1 MHNHTPPPSHSA
13 LAEQAAMDLPP
24 DRPGGR
30 LRRWATAV
38 RARLARAEKRII
50 ERFRVPPNGA

>member
-1 MHNHTPPPSHSA
+1 MHNDSPLSPRRAP
-13 LAEQAAMDLPP
+13 AEQTAMDLPP

-30 LRRWATAV
+30 LRRWAIAV
-38 RARLARAEKRII
+38 RTRLARAEKRII

>member
-1 MHNHTPPPSHSA
+1 MHNDTPPSPQRA
-13 LAEQAAMDLPP
+13 PAEQTAMNLPP

-30 LRRWATAV
+30 LRRWVTAV

>member
-1 MHNHTPPPSHSA
+1 MHNHTPPSPPRA
-13 LAEQAAMDLPP
+13 PAEQTAMDLPP

-30 LRRWATAV
+30 LRRWMTAAHAT
-38 RARLARAEKRII
+38 LARAEKRII